1 MIADKELY
9 LSENQNVTAD
19 APSTNYINQGAAG
32 DAYEQLFLVVK
43 TNGATTSSD
52 PNAKLDIK
60 IQTDDVSNF
69 SSAKVLAS
77 FSFAL
82 ADLSANKEI
91 IKVRLPL
98 GLKKYIR
105 LYYDVTTTTNFN
117 GYYTAFLVKDVKI

>member
-19 APSTNYINQGAAG
+19 APSTNYINQGADG

-43 TNGATTSSD
+43 TNEATTSSD
-52 PNAKLDIK
+52 SNAKLDIK
-60 IQTDDVSNF
+60 IQTDDVSDF
-69 SSAKVLAS
+69 SSAKDLAS
-77 FSFAL
+77 FSLAL

-105 LYYDVTTTTNFN
+105 LYYDVTTSADFN